1 MRTMKAYSM
10 DLRKRVVQAVDNKE
24 GTHKEI
30 AKTFRVSKAFLEK
43 LLKQRRERGSIEALP
58 HGGGQVPLLD
68 ESKESL
74 IANRVEGDNDATLE
88 ELCEYLENKTKLRV
102 SISTMCRVLQRLELR
117 RKKNSVV

>member
-10 DLRKRVVQAVDNKE
+10 DLRKRVVQAVDSKE

-43 LLKQRRERGSIEALP
+43 LLKRRRESGSIEALP
-58 HGGGQVPLLD
+58 HGGGQVPLLN
-68 ESKESL
+68 ENKESL
-74 IANRVEGDNDATLE
+74 IANWVEEDNDATLE

>member
-1 MRTMKAYSM
+1 M
-10 DLRKRVVQAVDNKE
+10 DLRKRVVQAVDSKE

-43 LLKQRRERGSIEALP
+43 LLKQRRESGSIEALP
-58 HGGGQVPLLD
+58 HGGQVPLLD

>member
-10 DLRKRVVQAVDNKE
+10 DLRKRVVQAVDSKE

-43 LLKQRRERGSIEALP
+43 LLKQRRESGSIEALP
-58 HGGGQVPLLD
+58 HGGGQVPLLN